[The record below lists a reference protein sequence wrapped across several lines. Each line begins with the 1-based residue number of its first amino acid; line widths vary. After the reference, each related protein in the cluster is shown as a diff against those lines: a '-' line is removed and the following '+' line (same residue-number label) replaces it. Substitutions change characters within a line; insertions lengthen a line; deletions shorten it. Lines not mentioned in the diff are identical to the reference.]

1 MKGKE
6 DAHRSGI
13 AARQAD
19 TMTKKKKITLL
30 LAAAVVALAL
40 AVLAGMIAT
49 RFLNLDTHREDLLH
63 ALRTALDREVLYREG
78 SLSFRLQPTFTF
90 TGVVIREK
98 DGASDFITADR
109 VTFKLAVLPLLKK
122 NVVLRRLEMENPR
135 IHLIRDRS
143 GIFNIGNLFEE
154 KKDRI
159 ALKARR
165 IIIRNGRLSFTDR
178 QILPEGLT
186 TTLENLDLRI
196 DHPERGRKAA
206 FRISATVDDE
216 SKSGKL
222 ALAGTLD
229 ISGSTEP
236 ILSSRIDTSIRA
248 ERLNVGWY
256 WPYYSRYVPFR
267 KITGQLDMD
276 TRYKGNFHE
285 FTSGGTLTLRD
296 LNFDYPP
303 IFHAPLKPGTVEA
316 RYEMK
321 FDRRDLAVEMLDVHV
336 DGVNVRGSCLLKDL
350 HTDDILIDARAVTTP
365 ISWESYSHYIPYG
378 VIPKDV
384 ADFIEQK
391 IKGGQFRLDEGRLYG
406 RISQIAHMEK
416 GDNANVLYIRGSAE
430 EGLLK
435 YGPDIPDFSGISGT
449 LELKG
454 PDFIL
459 SGMKGQFGDA
469 PFSLEGKLADYCLAS
484 PTRYP
489 FTMTMTPTAKAVDW
503 LFRDELE
510 DEIFY
515 DGKSTL
521 HLSGNGYTDNYNLNA
536 VWDLSSAAYGYS
548 DLIHKPAGRTS
559 RLSFKSNLNV
569 REIKLSDLHYELA
582 PLALDG
588 SLKYRHGGKGRI
600 DLEFRTNAI
609 RMEDVA
615 PVLPRLR
622 GFKPRGQIQASARAE
637 GAPGNP
643 AEWRWSG
650 DAILAEASFEPSDLV
665 KPLTHVNGNIRFRG
679 DRIET
684 SRLNVQLGSSPLSLK
699 GMMTHLKKPV
709 YALTF
714 SSPDLDVADIGL
726 RHPKQSVRLKNIS
739 ARATYTGSDLHIS
752 SMMFHLNDSI
762 VNVKGLIADL
772 DSPKIEMT
780 LASPYLDTSDL
791 LILAQLDS
799 TRKTKTLPSRIRLKA
814 DLSVDSGKIG
824 KVPFRKLQSALA
836 LEENILYLDGF
847 EFLALGGKISGK
859 SRIDLANGGSPRY
872 QSGFK
877 LDKLSLEQCFQ
888 LFDIQEGLIT
898 GSLSAQGDLTAKGE
912 KAEELKKT
920 LLGNVRVQ
928 MEKGTLKKFSALS
941 KIFSILNV
949 SQLLKLQLPDM
960 AVGGMP
966 YDRITAT
973 LSFKDGILS
982 SKDCLVKS
990 DAMNL
995 VAVGNLD
1002 IVRMELFETTV
1013 GVQPLQTVDKVV
1025 SLIPVV
1031 GWILTDKNRNVISV
1045 YFELKGPV
1053 GDVEATVIPVKSM
1066 SRGIFDIFKNIFQLP
1081 AKLFTDTGE
1090 VILGR

>member
-1 MKGKE
+1 
-6 DAHRSGI
+6 
-13 AARQAD
+13 
-19 TMTKKKKITLL
+19 MTKKKKITLL
-30 LAAAVVALAL
+30 LAAAVVALML
-40 AVLAGMIAT
+40 AGLAGMIAT
-49 RFLNLDTHREDLLH
+49 RFLNLDTHREDLLR
-63 ALRTALDREVLYREG
+63 AVRTALDREVLYREG
-78 SLSFRLQPTFTF
+78 SLSFRLRPTFTF

-109 VTFKLAVLPLLKK
+109 LSFKLSLLPLLRK
-122 NVVLRRLEMENPR
+122 NIVLSRMELENPR
-135 IHLIRDRS
+135 IQLIRDRS
-143 GIFNIGNLFEE
+143 GGFNFGDLFEE

-159 ALKARR
+159 DLRADR
-165 IIIRNGRLSFTDR
+165 IVVRNGRASFTDR
-178 QILPEGLT
+178 WILPEGLT
-186 TTLENLDLRI
+186 TSLENLDLRI

-206 FRISATVDDE
+206 FRISATVAGE
-216 SKSGKL
+216 PGPGKL

-229 ISGSTEP
+229 LSESTEP
-236 ILSSRIDTSIRA
+236 ILSSRIDTAIRA

-267 KITGQLDMD
+267 KITGQLDVD
-276 TRYKGNFHE
+276 ARYRGNFHE
-285 FTSGGTLTLRD
+285 FTSGGTLIMHD

-316 RYEMK
+316 RYDMK
-321 FDRRDLAVEMLDVHV
+321 FDRRDLDVEKLEVNV
-336 DGVNVRGSCLLKDL
+336 DGVNVKGSCLLKDL
-350 HTDDILIDARAVTTP
+350 HTDDLLIDARAVTTP
-365 ISWESYSHYIPYG
+365 IAWESYSHFVPYG
-378 VIPKDV
+378 VIPRDV

-391 IKGGQFRLDEGRLYG
+391 IKGGHCRLDEGRLYG

-416 GDNANVLYIRGSAE
+416 GDNANVLYIRGRAE
-430 EGLLK
+430 GGILQ
-435 YGPDIPDFSGISGT
+435 YGPDIPDFKDISGI

-459 SGMKGQFGDA
+459 SGMKGRFGDA
-469 PFSLEGKLADYCLAS
+469 PFSLEGKLADYCLES

-489 FTMTMTPTAKAVDW
+489 FTMTMTPTAKEVDW
-503 LFRDELE
+503 LFQDGLE

-521 HLSGNGYTDNYNLNA
+521 HLSGNGYSDNYNLNA

-548 DLIHKPAGRTS
+548 DLIHKPAGRAS

-569 REIKLSDLHYELA
+569 REATLSDIHYDLA

-588 SLKYRHGGKGRI
+588 SLKYRYEGKGRI
-600 DLEFRTNAI
+600 SLELRTNAI

-615 PVLPRLR
+615 PVLPRMR

-637 GAPGNP
+637 GAPGSP
-643 AEWRWSG
+643 ADWRWNGEAVLS
-650 DAILAEASFEPSDLV
+650 EASFEPSDLA
-665 KPLTHVNGNIRFRG
+665 KPLTHVNGNIRLKG

-684 SRLNVQLGSSPLSLK
+684 PRLNVQLGSSPISLQ
-699 GMMTHLKKPV
+699 GMMTHLKKPA

-714 SSPDLDVADIGL
+714 SSPDLDIEDIGL
-726 RHPKQSVRLKNIS
+726 RHPKQSVRLKNVS
-739 ARATYTGSDLHIS
+739 GHATYTGSDLHIS
-752 SMMFHLNDSI
+752 SMVFHFNDSV

-772 DSPKIEMT
+772 DSPKIELT
-780 LASPYLDTSDL
+780 LASSYLDTNDMR
-791 LILAQLDS
+791 ILGQLDS
-799 TRKTKTLPSRIRLKA
+799 TRKRKTPPSRIRLKA
-814 DLSVDSGKIG
+814 DLSVDAGKIDRI
-824 KVPFRKLQSALA
+824 PFRKLKSALA
-836 LEENILYLDGF
+836 LEDGILYLDGC

-872 QSGFK
+872 QSDFK

-888 LFDIQEGLIT
+888 LFDIKEGLIT

-912 KAEELKKT
+912 KTEELKKN

-949 SQLLKLQLPDM
+949 SQLLKFQLPDM

-966 YDRITAT
+966 YDRITST
-973 LSFKDGILS
+973 LSFKDGIMS
-982 SKDCLVKS
+982 TQDFLVKS

-995 VAVGNLD
+995 VAVWNLN
-1002 IVRMELFETTV
+1002 IVRMEVFETTV

-1053 GDVEATVIPVKSM
+1053 GNVEVTAIPVKSM

-1081 AKLFTDTGE
+1081 AKLFTDTGD